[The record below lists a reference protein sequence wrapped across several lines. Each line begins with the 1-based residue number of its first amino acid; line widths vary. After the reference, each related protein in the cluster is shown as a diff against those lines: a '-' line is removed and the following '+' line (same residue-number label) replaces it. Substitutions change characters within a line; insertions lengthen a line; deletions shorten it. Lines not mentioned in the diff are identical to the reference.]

1 MLNVLQIWFD
11 MDKDLKFSIIIPVYG
26 VADYIGQCAATLF
39 GQTYPNIQF
48 IFVNDGTKDSSIDI
62 LRSMLGGE
70 YYHLKDRTII
80 VDKENEGLP
89 AARRTGLEYADGD
102 YILHVDADDWME
114 TDAVAKIAAKAEETG
129 ADIIYFDFCKEYGS
143 RQKKDVEKD
152 FSSDTKLDFISAII
166 NYRAYG
172 YVWNKCTKR
181 SLYLENPVVFPEKG
195 MHEDI
200 HLNTQLLWYAKSIVH
215 LKEALYHY
223 RRNNPG
229 SISTAKRRLRRHDS
243 AINMMDLFIR
253 YKEDLAGSPI
263 STCYKEILFRT
274 GWLSLRYDFGFFE
287 EFPFLAAEIRKIR
300 PTFRAKTFILWQIV
314 VKVYVAFR
322 KR

>member
-1 MLNVLQIWFD
+1 M
-11 MDKDLKFSIIIPVYG
+11 KFSVIAPVYG
-26 VADYIGQCAATLF
+26 VEKYIAAFAESLF
-39 GQTYPNIQF
+39 EQTYPDIQF
-48 IFVNDGTKDSSIDI
+48 IFVNDGTKDASIDI
-62 LRSMLGGE
+62 VRSMLDGK
-70 YYHLKDRTII
+70 YAHLKDRTII

-89 AARRTGLEYADGD
+89 AARRTGMEYADGD
-102 YILHVDADDWME
+102 YVLHVDSDDWLE
-114 TDAVAKIAAKAEETG
+114 KDAIEKIALKAEETQ
-129 ADIIYFDFCKEYGS
+129 ADIIYFDFYKEYDTY
-143 RQKKDVEKD
+143 RKKDVERD
-152 FSSDTKLDFISAII
+152 YTAADKLKFISGLH

-253 YKEDLAGSPI
+253 YRDDLAGSPI

-274 GWLSLRYDFGFFE
+274 GWLSLRYNFGFFD

-314 VKVYVAFR
+314 VKAYVAFR

>member
-1 MLNVLQIWFD
+1 M
-11 MDKDLKFSIIIPVYG
+11 KFSVIAPVYG
-26 VADYIGQCAATLF
+26 VEKYIAAFAESLF
-39 GQTYPNIQF
+39 EQTYPDIQF
-48 IFVNDGTKDSSIDI
+48 IFVNDGTKDASIDI
-62 LRSMLGGE
+62 VRSMLDGK
-70 YYHLKDRTII
+70 YAHLKDRTII

-89 AARRTGLEYADGD
+89 AARRTGMEYADGD
-102 YILHVDADDWME
+102 YVLHVDSDDWLE
-114 TDAVAKIAAKAEETG
+114 KDAIEKIALKAEETQ
-129 ADIIYFDFCKEYGS
+129 ADIIYFDFYKEYDTY
-143 RQKKDVEKD
+143 RKKDVERD
-152 FSSDTKLDFISAII
+152 YTAADKLKFISGLH

-253 YKEDLAGSPI
+253 YREDLAGSPI

-274 GWLSLRYDFGFFE
+274 GWLSLRYDFGFFD
-287 EFPFLAAEIRKIR
+287 EFPFLAGEIRKIR
-300 PTFRAKTFILWQIV
+300 PTFRAKTFILCQIV